1 MLNILMKVK
10 LISHYNIFYTLVKHF
25 IAINLIL
32 SIVVT
37 FVLLVPQVVL
47 NSQSTSVNESL
58 TNSQTTEPITLSPML
73 KFGQVK
79 TIPNELHVGEKFSI
93 SATVVNTGSYPVT
106 LIANLCDSELYAVF
120 DNKVRELNAPE
131 CKMVS
136 EPVTLKTGE
145 KAIVQRIS
153 DLSGITYKA
162 LQEGKS
168 NATVV
173 LPYTIN
179 VSDDV
184 SLDNYLKNT
193 FTVTINS

>member
-1 MLNILMKVK
+1 VK
-10 LISHYNIFYTLVKHF
+10 LF
-25 IAINLIL
+25 IAISLIL

-37 FVLLVPQVVL
+37 IVLLVPQIVI

-58 TNSQTTEPITLSPML
+58 ANSITIEPINLSPIL
-73 KFGQVK
+73 KFEKVK
-79 TIPNELHVGEKFSI
+79 TIPNEIHVGEKFSI
-93 SATVVNTGSYPVT
+93 SATVVNIGSYPVT
-106 LIANLCDSELYAVF
+106 FIANLCDSELYATF

-162 LQEGKS
+162 WEEGKS
-168 NATVV
+168 NAKII

-184 SLDNYLKNT
+184 SLDNHVKNT

>member
-1 MLNILMKVK
+1 VK
-10 LISHYNIFYTLVKHF
+10 LFLGIS
-25 IAINLIL
+25 LIL

-37 FVLLVPQVVL
+37 IVLLVPQLVI

-58 TNSQTTEPITLSPML
+58 TNSQTTQPINLSPIL
-73 KFGQVK
+73 KFEKVK
-79 TIPNELHVGEKFSI
+79 TIPNEIHVGEKFSI
-93 SATVVNTGSYPVT
+93 SATIVNIGSYPVT
-106 LIANLCDSELYAVF
+106 FIANLCDSELYAMF
-120 DNKVRELNAPE
+120 DNKVGELNAPE

-136 EPVTLKTGE
+136 EPVILNTGE
-145 KAIVQRIS
+145 KSIVQRIS

-162 LQEGKS
+162 LEEGKS
-168 NATVV
+168 NAMVV

-184 SLDNYLKNT
+184 SLDNHVKNT

>member
-1 MLNILMKVK
+1 VK
-10 LISHYNIFYTLVKHF
+10 LF
-25 IAINLIL
+25 IAISLIL

-37 FVLLVPQVVL
+37 IVLLVPQLVI

-58 TNSQTTEPITLSPML
+58 TNSQTTQPINLSPIL
-73 KFGQVK
+73 KFEKVK
-79 TIPNELHVGEKFSI
+79 TIPNEIHVGEKFSI

-106 LIANLCDSELYAVF
+106 FIANLCDSELYAMF
-120 DNKVRELNAPE
+120 DNKVGELNAPE

-136 EPVTLKTGE
+136 EPVILNTGE
-145 KAIVQRIS
+145 KSIVQRIS

-162 LQEGKS
+162 LEEGKS
-168 NATVV
+168 NAMVV

-184 SLDNYLKNT
+184 SLDNHVKNT

>member
-1 MLNILMKVK
+1 VK
-10 LISHYNIFYTLVKHF
+10 LF
-25 IAINLIL
+25 IAISLIL

-37 FVLLVPQVVL
+37 IVLLVPQLVI

-58 TNSQTTEPITLSPML
+58 TNSQTTQPINLSPIL
-73 KFGQVK
+73 KFEKVK
-79 TIPNELHVGEKFSI
+79 TIPNEIHVGEKFSI
-93 SATVVNTGSYPVT
+93 SATVVNIGSYPVT
-106 LIANLCDSELYAVF
+106 FIANLCDSELYAMF
-120 DNKVRELNAPE
+120 DNKVGELNAPE

-136 EPVTLKTGE
+136 EPVILNTGE
-145 KAIVQRIS
+145 KSIVQRIS

-162 LQEGKS
+162 LEEGKS
-168 NATVV
+168 NAMVV

-184 SLDNYLKNT
+184 SLYNHVNNT

>member
-1 MLNILMKVK
+1 MK
-10 LISHYNIFYTLVKHF
+10 LF
-25 IAINLIL
+25 IAISLIL

-37 FVLLVPQVVL
+37 IVLLVPQLVI

-58 TNSQTTEPITLSPML
+58 TNSQTTQPINLSPIL
-73 KFGQVK
+73 KFEKVK
-79 TIPNELHVGEKFSI
+79 TIPNEIHVGEKFSI
-93 SATVVNTGSYPVT
+93 SATVVNIGSYPVT
-106 LIANLCDSELYAVF
+106 FIANLCDSELYAMF
-120 DNKVRELNAPE
+120 DNKVGELNAPE

-136 EPVTLKTGE
+136 KPVILNTGE
-145 KAIVQRIS
+145 KWIVQRIS

-162 LQEGKS
+162 LEEGKS
-168 NATVV
+168 NAMVV

-184 SLDNYLKNT
+184 SLDNHVKNT

>member
-1 MLNILMKVK
+1 MK
-10 LISHYNIFYTLVKHF
+10 LF
-25 IAINLIL
+25 IAISLIF
-32 SIVVT
+32 SIIVT
-37 FVLLVPQVVL
+37 IVLLVPQLVI

-58 TNSQTTEPITLSPML
+58 TNSQTTQPINLSHIL
-73 KFGQVK
+73 KFEKVK
-79 TIPNELHVGEKFSI
+79 TIPNEIHVGEKFSI

-106 LIANLCDSELYAVF
+106 FIANLCDSELYAMF
-120 DNKVRELNAPE
+120 DNKVGELNAPE

-136 EPVTLKTGE
+136 EPVILNTGE
-145 KAIVQRIS
+145 KSIVQRIS

-162 LQEGKS
+162 LEEGKS
-168 NATVV
+168 NAMVV

-184 SLDNYLKNT
+184 SLDNHVKNT

>member
-1 MLNILMKVK
+1 VKV
-10 LISHYNIFYTLVKHF
+10 F
-25 IAINLIL
+25 IAISLIL
-32 SIVVT
+32 SIIVT
-37 FVLLVPQVVL
+37 IVLLVPQLVI

-58 TNSQTTEPITLSPML
+58 TNSQTTQPINLSSIL
-73 KFGQVK
+73 KFEKVK
-79 TIPNELHVGEKFSI
+79 TIPNEIHVGEKFSI

-106 LIANLCDSELYAVF
+106 FIANLCDSELYAMF
-120 DNKVRELNAPE
+120 DNKVGELNAPE

-136 EPVTLKTGE
+136 EPVILNTGE
-145 KAIVQRIS
+145 KSIVQRIS

-162 LQEGKS
+162 LEEGKS
-168 NATVV
+168 NAMVV

-184 SLDNYLKNT
+184 SLDNRVKNT

>member
-1 MLNILMKVK
+1 MK
-10 LISHYNIFYTLVKHF
+10 LF
-25 IAINLIL
+25 IAISLIL

-37 FVLLVPQVVL
+37 IVLLVPQLVI

-58 TNSQTTEPITLSPML
+58 TNSKTIEPINLSPIL
-73 KFGQVK
+73 KFEKVK
-79 TIPNELHVGEKFSI
+79 TIPNEIHVGEKFSI
-93 SATVVNTGSYPVT
+93 SATVVNIGSYPVT
-106 LIANLCDSELYAVF
+106 FIANLCDSELYAMF

-162 LQEGKS
+162 WEEGKS
-168 NATVV
+168 NAKII

-184 SLDNYLKNT
+184 SLDNHVKNT

>member
-1 MLNILMKVK
+1 MK
-10 LISHYNIFYTLVKHF
+10 LF
-25 IAINLIL
+25 IAISLIL

-37 FVLLVPQVVL
+37 IVLLVPQLVI

-58 TNSQTTEPITLSPML
+58 TNSQTTQPINLSPIL
-73 KFGQVK
+73 QFEKVK
-79 TIPNELHVGEKFSI
+79 TIPNEIHVGEKFSI
-93 SATVVNTGSYPVT
+93 SATVVNIGSYPVT
-106 LIANLCDSELYAVF
+106 FIANLCDSELYAMF
-120 DNKVRELNAPE
+120 DNKVGELNAPE

-136 EPVTLKTGE
+136 EPVILNTGE
-145 KAIVQRIS
+145 KSIVQRIS

-162 LQEGKS
+162 LEEGKS
-168 NATVV
+168 NAMVV

-184 SLDNYLKNT
+184 SLDNHVKNT

>member
-1 MLNILMKVK
+1 MK
-10 LISHYNIFYTLVKHF
+10 LF
-25 IAINLIL
+25 IAISLIL

-37 FVLLVPQVVL
+37 IVLLVPQLVI

-58 TNSQTTEPITLSPML
+58 TNSQTTQPINLSSIL
-73 KFGQVK
+73 KFEKVK
-79 TIPNELHVGEKFSI
+79 TIPNEIHVGEKFSI
-93 SATVVNTGSYPVT
+93 SATVVNIGSYPVT
-106 LIANLCDSELYAVF
+106 FIANLCDSELYAMF
-120 DNKVRELNAPE
+120 DNKVGELNAPE

-136 EPVTLKTGE
+136 EPVILNTGE
-145 KAIVQRIS
+145 KSIVQRIS

-162 LQEGKS
+162 LEEGKS
-168 NATVV
+168 NAMVV

-184 SLDNYLKNT
+184 SLDNHVKNT

>member
-1 MLNILMKVK
+1 MK
-10 LISHYNIFYTLVKHF
+10 LF
-25 IAINLIL
+25 IAISLIL

-37 FVLLVPQVVL
+37 IVLLVPQLVI

-58 TNSQTTEPITLSPML
+58 TNSQTTQPINLSPIL
-73 KFGQVK
+73 KFEKVK
-79 TIPNELHVGEKFSI
+79 TIPNEIHVGEKFSI
-93 SATVVNTGSYPVT
+93 SATVVNIGSYPVT
-106 LIANLCDSELYAVF
+106 FIANLCDSELYAMF
-120 DNKVRELNAPE
+120 DNKVGELNAPE

-162 LQEGKS
+162 WEEGKS
-168 NATVV
+168 NAKII

-179 VSDDV
+179 VSDDI
-184 SLDNYLKNT
+184 SLDNHVKNT

>member
-1 MLNILMKVK
+1 MK
-10 LISHYNIFYTLVKHF
+10 LF
-25 IAINLIL
+25 IAISLIL
-32 SIVVT
+32 SIIVT
-37 FVLLVPQVVL
+37 IVLLVPQLVI

-58 TNSQTTEPITLSPML
+58 TNSQTTQPINLSPIL
-73 KFGQVK
+73 KFEKVK
-79 TIPNELHVGEKFSI
+79 TIPNEIHVGEKFSI

-106 LIANLCDSELYAVF
+106 FIANLCDSELYAMF
-120 DNKVRELNAPE
+120 DNKVGELNAPE

-136 EPVTLKTGE
+136 EPVILNTGE
-145 KAIVQRIS
+145 KSIVQRIS

-162 LQEGKS
+162 LEEGKS
-168 NATVV
+168 NAMVV

-184 SLDNYLKNT
+184 SLDNHVNNT

>member
-1 MLNILMKVK
+1 MK
-10 LISHYNIFYTLVKHF
+10 LF
-25 IAINLIL
+25 IAISLIL

-37 FVLLVPQVVL
+37 IVLLVPQLVI

-58 TNSQTTEPITLSPML
+58 TNSQTTQPINLSPIL
-73 KFGQVK
+73 KFEKVK
-79 TIPNELHVGEKFSI
+79 TIPNEIHVGEKFSI
-93 SATVVNTGSYPVT
+93 SATVVNIGSYPVT
-106 LIANLCDSELYAVF
+106 FIANLCDSELYAMF
-120 DNKVRELNAPE
+120 DNKVGELNAPE

-136 EPVTLKTGE
+136 EPVILNTGE
-145 KAIVQRIS
+145 KSIVQRIS

-162 LQEGKS
+162 LEEGKS
-168 NATVV
+168 NAMVV

-184 SLDNYLKNT
+184 SLDNHVKNT

>member
-1 MLNILMKVK
+1 MK
-10 LISHYNIFYTLVKHF
+10 LF
-25 IAINLIL
+25 IAISLIS

-37 FVLLVPQVVL
+37 IVLLVPQLVI

-58 TNSQTTEPITLSPML
+58 TNFQTTQPINLSPIL
-73 KFGQVK
+73 KFEKVK
-79 TIPNELHVGEKFSI
+79 TIPNEIHVGEKFSI
-93 SATVVNTGSYPVT
+93 SATVVNIGSYPVT
-106 LIANLCDSELYAVF
+106 FIANLCDSELYAMF
-120 DNKVRELNAPE
+120 DNKVGELNAPE

-136 EPVTLKTGE
+136 EPVILNTGE
-145 KAIVQRIS
+145 KSIVQRIS

-162 LQEGKS
+162 LEEGKS
-168 NATVV
+168 NAMVV

-184 SLDNYLKNT
+184 SLDNHVKNT